1 MRPEAEHALVN
12 SKINLS
18 EHRLQSYFSA
28 YSLQTA
34 ACALPASNQPPA
46 QRLLRRARWIV
57 DGHSC
62 FWWVLAWHWPAD
74 ERTRNPMRLLEI
86 LAVNGA

>member
-1 MRPEAEHALVN
+1 VRPEAEHALVN

-46 QRLLRRARWIV
+46 QRLLSSWQT
-57 DGHSC
+57 
-62 FWWVLAWHWPAD
+62 
-74 ERTRNPMRLLEI
+74 E
-86 LAVNGA
+86 